1 MAKVHERTVE
11 FALTLSAAADTV
23 TVTAVN
29 YYRTDAELAASLP
42 FALKFTSG
50 AAQTSPSDI
59 FLGELMPPPTRVRF
73 TFSAF

>member
-11 FALTLSAAADTV
+11 FAITNNAAADTV

-29 YYRTDAELAASLP
+29 YYRTDAELIAATP

>member
-1 MAKVHERTVE
+1 MAKVHERTIE
-11 FALTLSAAADTV
+11 FAITNNAAADTV

-29 YYRTDAELAASLP
+29 YYRDDSQLAASNP
-42 FALKFTSG
+42 FPLKFTSG